1 VTTPAHP
8 ASRRIGVVL
17 SGAGTAGAY
26 HAGVLRALAE
36 SGIQVD
42 VIAGHGAGALTAL
55 ATAIDGGAR
64 IWSDGAWTA
73 PHLSSAYRFR
83 LSLRVAGWILLACLL
98 LLLTPLVV
106 LLVAAGVYAVAMLA
120 SLASLTTVAEALV
133 GWYGGI
139 IAWLFDPPMMPTIVP
154 RLVLL
159 GVLAL
164 AVILAAA
171 AWRALATQP
180 TRRYATDAFWWQML
194 AWPLDA
200 TEPARTAIS
209 ELWKLVHGASAEST
223 PNMDELGRRYVDVLT
238 DNFGQ
243 PGFHE
248 VIVGVHDV
256 DAGRDIV
263 GCVLSA
269 PGRAVIERRRPGVDD
284 RRAEYIDF
292 TGPERG
298 ALGAFLIGAF
308 RLPVVTPPAIV
319 EFGVDSYWQGE
330 RHRICDRPDLAARL
344 VDEVLAYGVD
354 QVVLVSAAPEPAARH
369 QLSVPPARLRARMG
383 EVLRS
388 FESAATTEAA
398 AVASAS
404 SARVVVIRPD
414 HNPIGPFD
422 FDGVYDARSD
432 RRRTVSELLNQ
443 GYADAYHHFIEPL
456 LAAGEG

>member
-1 VTTPAHP
+1 MLT
-8 ASRRIGVVL
+8 
-17 SGAGTAGAY
+17 GAGTAGAY
-26 HAGVLRALAE
+26 HAGALRAMAE

-42 VIAGHGAGALTAL
+42 VIAGHGAGALAAL
-55 ATAIDGGAR
+55 ATAIDGGHR
-64 IWSDGAWTA
+64 IWSEEPWTGAQLA
-73 PHLSSAYRFR
+73 SAYRFR
-83 LSLRVAGWILLACLL
+83 RSLRVAGWILAVCLL

-106 LLVAAGVYAVAMLA
+106 LVLAAGVYAVAMLA

-133 GWYGGI
+133 GWYGGL

-159 GVLAL
+159 GVVAIAVVLAL
-164 AVILAAA
+164 A
-171 AWRALATQP
+171 AWRTLRTQP
-180 TRRYATDAFWWQML
+180 TRRHAADAFWWQML
-194 AWPLDA
+194 AWPIDA
-200 TEPARTAIS
+200 TEPARTAIA
-209 ELWKLVHGASAEST
+209 ELWTLVHGASAESK
-223 PNMDELGRRYVDVLT
+223 PDMDELGRRYVDVLT

-256 DAGRDIV
+256 DAGRDVV

-269 PGRAVIERRRPGVDD
+269 AGRSVVERRRPGVDE
-284 RRAEYIDF
+284 RRAEYVDF

-308 RLPVVTPPAIV
+308 RLPVISAPATV
-319 EFGVDSYWQGE
+319 QFATDSYWQGE

-344 VDEVLAYGVD
+344 VDEVVAYGVD
-354 QVVLVSAAPEPAARH
+354 QIVLVSAAPEPAARH
-369 QLSVPPARLRARMG
+369 QLNAPPVRLRARMG

-422 FDGVYDARSD
+422 FEGVFDARSD
-432 RRRTVSELLNQ
+432 RRRTVAELLQQ

-456 LAAGEG
+456 LAAGDG